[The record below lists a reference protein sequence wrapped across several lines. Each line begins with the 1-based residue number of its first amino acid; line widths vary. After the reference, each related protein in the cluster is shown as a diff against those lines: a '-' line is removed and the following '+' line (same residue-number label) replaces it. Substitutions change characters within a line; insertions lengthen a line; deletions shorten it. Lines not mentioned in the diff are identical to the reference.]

1 MFWQKHLKYIKT
13 EMIAHNVSL
22 KSFNT
27 FGIDVNASSY
37 FNVTSTE
44 TLKLVLKEHKEQPL
58 FFLGG
63 GSNMLLTKDIK
74 ALVLHLN
81 LKGIDILEETEDT
94 VTVKAM
100 AGENWHDFVIW
111 CLNKNFGG
119 IENLSLI
126 PGNTGTAPI
135 QNIGAY
141 GVELKDVF
149 VSCETINIKDQTTRV
164 FDKTECKFDY
174 RESIFKQQL
183 KGQYIITSVN
193 LKLTKSNH
201 KLHLD
206 YGAIKQELE
215 KCNIKE
221 PTIQD
226 ISNAVIA
233 IRQNKLPDPKEIG
246 NSGSFFKNPII
257 SVDQFKDLRQNF
269 PEIPS
274 YKISEKE
281 VKVPAGWLI
290 EKAGFKGKRFGDY
303 GVHNKQ
309 ALVLVN
315 YGNAKGEDIYQL
327 ALLIKKTIKRLFNIE
342 IETEVNII

>member
-1 MFWQKHLKYIKT
+1 
-13 EMIAHNVSL
+13 MISHNVSL
-22 KSFNT
+22 QSFNT
-27 FGIDVNASSY
+27 FGIDAKASSY
-37 FNVTSTE
+37 CNVTSVK
-44 TLKLVLKEHKEQPL
+44 TLKSVLKEYHNKPL

-63 GSNMLLTKDIK
+63 GSNMLLTKDIE

-81 LKGIDILEETEDT
+81 LKGIDIVEETDET
-94 VTVKAM
+94 VVIKAM
-100 AGENWHDFVIW
+100 AGENWHDFVLW
-111 CLNKNFGG
+111 CLKHNFGG
-119 IENLSLI
+119 VENLSLI
-126 PGNTGTAPI
+126 PGNIGTAPI

-141 GVELKDVF
+141 GVELKDIF
-149 VSCETINIKDQTTRV
+149 LSCEAISVKDQNVRV
-164 FDKTECKFDY
+164 FNKAECKFDY

-193 LKLTKSNH
+193 LKLTKNNH
-201 KLHLD
+201 QLHLD
-206 YGAIKQELE
+206 YGAIKDQLLKSKIE
-215 KCNIKE
+215 E
-221 PTIQD
+221 PTIKD

-233 IRQNKLPDPKEIG
+233 IRQSKLPDPKEIG

-257 SVDQFKDLRQNF
+257 SADLFKKLQENF
-269 PEIPS
+269 PEILS
-274 YKISEKE
+274 YKISDKE

-327 ALLIKKTIKRLFNIE
+327 ALLIKHTINRIFNIE